1 MADPVRVAEIQS
13 KVGKQNNPGFQ
24 PRIITPNRLHP
35 IPTGQDMTH
44 QERMLKSALAY
55 RNKFNFSVIPSSKEK
70 KPMVS
75 WRKYQDQMPSEGQI
89 KEWWGKKHPGA
100 NISLVCGKVSNR
112 IVVDV
117 DSYKDSEAYKK
128 IEGVTPDNLIMPIV
142 DTPRGGEHRH
152 FLYDQSV
159 PCSGDNEHYIDIKSE
174 GGLALLPPSTFQEK
188 EYVWRNGLT
197 IHETAAP
204 LLPSSYIAFFNKYIY
219 NNLGTESYNTIHG
232 GSNNHQQTPTITN
245 IGFTSGHR
253 DNTLFHLANYLVKS
267 GMPQHE
273 IQQYLL
279 FIGASCSPPFSDKEI
294 NLKIQSA
301 INRANVSGKGLTEA
315 IRELIEQHS
324 GNISVTNLQQWV
336 TNANNPQERK
346 KIHVVM
352 GRLEKEGLV
361 KRTGKRAGEYRI
373 VDKDHEVQDWK
384 NASVEAVKLDLPL
397 GMHEAV
403 RVVPGSILMFSGVTN
418 TGKTA
423 FAMNI
428 AHLNCYRGTV
438 KYLTSEIEQDEF
450 RTRVESFN
458 KVHGNTVDDWDVE
471 LIAKFTP
478 ASLPDLIDPCGLN
491 IIDYLEPPAG
501 DFTQIG
507 PLITDIH
514 HALKKGVAIIN
525 IQKKKGDEYGAG
537 GQFVKNKAHLFCTL
551 DVLDY
556 PVCKCTITKCK
567 APNHGYRNPVNEMC
581 QYKVDVRDGL
591 TIEPIGQFGF
601 SKWAN

>member
-1 MADPVRVAEIQS
+1 MLNAAKSNIVQ
-13 KVGKQNNPGFQ
+13 F
-24 PRIITPNRLHP
+24 PN
-35 IPTGQDMTH
+35 TMTRN
-44 QERMLKSALAY
+44 EKMLKSALWY
-55 RNKFNFSVIPSSKEK
+55 YKNYGFSIIPSSKEK

-75 WRKYQDQMPSEGQI
+75 WMKYKEQPADETQI
-89 KEWWGKKHPGA
+89 KEWWGRKLPGA

-112 IVVDV
+112 TVVDI
-117 DSYKDSEAYKK
+117 DSYKDDDAIKK
-128 IEGVTPDNLIMPIV
+128 IEEITPDSLMAPTV

-152 FLYDQSV
+152 FLYDPETPS
-159 PCSGDNEHYIDIKSE
+159 SGDNDQSIDIKSE
-174 GGLALLPPSTFQEK
+174 GGLALLPPSIFNGK
-188 EYVWRNGLT
+188 EYSWRQQLH
-197 IHETAAP
+197 ISDTAIP
-204 LLPSSYIAFFNKYIY
+204 FIPPSYKEFFNKYIY
-219 NNLGTESYNTIHG
+219 IYNKLKSNSVNTTILGGNNKSQHSTT
-232 GSNNHQQTPTITN
+232 TTN
-245 IGFTSGHR
+245 IGFSAGHR

-267 GMPQHE
+267 GMPVSE

-279 FIGASCSPPFSDKEI
+279 FIGSNCTPPFDSKEI

-384 NASVEAVKLDLPL
+384 NASTETVDLTLPL
-397 GMHEAV
+397 GMHESV
-403 RVVPGSILMFSGVTN
+403 KLVPSSIIMFSGETN

-423 FAMNI
+423 FGMNV
-428 AHLNCYRGTV
+428 ARLNCHKYKGQT

-450 RTRVESFN
+450 KGRVEAYN
-458 KVHGNTVDDWDVE
+458 RKHHDDMENWDVE

-478 ASLPDLIDPCGLN
+478 NALPDLIDPTGLN
-491 IIDYLEPPAG
+491 IIDYLEPPGG
-501 DFTQIG
+501 DFTQIA

-514 HALKKGVAIIN
+514 HAMKGGITVIN
-525 IQKKKGDEYGAG
+525 IQKKKGDEFGSG
-537 GQFVKNKAHLFCTL
+537 GQYVRNKAHLFCTL
-551 DVLDY
+551 SVQDY
-556 PVCKCTITKCK
+556 PVSRCTITKCK
-567 APNHGYRNPVNEMC
+567 APKPGYSNPTTLWC

-591 TIEPIGQFGF
+591 TILPIGEFGF
-601 SKWAN
+601 IKWAD